1 MEQIESNKTL
11 IKNRI
16 KNLITI
22 TELSEQNTSDEEI
35 IEIIKSKSKSTS
47 QNE

>member
-1 MEQIESNKTL
+1 MEQIKSHKTL

-16 KNLITI
+16 KNLIAI

-35 IEIIKSKSKSTS
+35 IEIIESKSKSTS

>member
-1 MEQIESNKTL
+1 LEQIKSQRTL

-16 KNLITI
+16 KNLIAI
-22 TELSEQNTSDEEI
+22 TELTEQNISDEEI

>member
-1 MEQIESNKTL
+1 MEQIKSHKTF
-11 IKNRI
+11 IKNRV
-16 KNLITI
+16 KNLIVI
-22 TELSEQNTSDEEI
+22 TELTEQNISDEEI